1 MFQHCIYLEAGDM
14 TLDEQLIEDTFQ
26 SVHHKTR
33 VNILYSGYWLGNRMT
48 ELLKP
53 YDISLQQLNVLRI
66 LRGLNSEPISTIEI
80 KERMI
85 IGNADA
91 SRLVDKL
98 CTKDLIWKKPCP
110 HDGRKIQVFIADG
123 GLKLLEKI
131 DNEISVLDDITDNL
145 NEKELKVLNQLLNK
159 LRA

>member
-1 MFQHCIYLEAGDM
+1 M
-14 TLDEQLIEDTFQ
+14 TLNEQLKEGTFQ
-26 SVHHKTR
+26 SVHHKSR
-33 VNILYSGYWLGNRMT
+33 VNILYSGYWLGHRMT

-53 YDISLQQLNVLRI
+53 YGISLQQLNVLRI
-66 LRGLNSEPISTIEI
+66 LRSQNTEPISTLEI
-80 KERMI
+80 KDRMI

-98 CTKDLIWKKPCP
+98 CAKDLIWKKPCP
-110 HDGRKIQVFIADG
+110 HDGRKIQVFISDN
-123 GLKLLEKI
+123 GLKLIEKL

>member
-1 MFQHCIYLEAGDM
+1 M
-14 TLDEQLIEDTFQ
+14 TLDEQLIKGSFRSLQ
-26 SVHHKTR
+26 HKSR
-33 VNILYSGYWLGNRMT
+33 VNLLYSGYWLSQRMT

-53 YDISLQQLNVLRI
+53 YNITLQQLNVLRI
-66 LRGLNSEPISTIEI
+66 LRGQNSEPISTLEI
-80 KERMI
+80 KDKMI

-98 CTKDLIWKKPCP
+98 CTKGLIWKKPCP
-110 HDGRKIQVFIADG
+110 HDGRKIQVFINDNG
-123 GLKLLEKI
+123 MQLLSQI
-131 DNEISVLDDITDNL
+131 DNEMTLIDDITDNL

>member
-1 MFQHCIYLEAGDM
+1 M
-14 TLDEQLIEDTFQ
+14 TLDEQLVKGKFQ
-26 SVHHKTR
+26 NDQHQAR
-33 VNILYSGYWLGNRMT
+33 VNILYTGYWLTQRMT
-48 ELLKP
+48 EQLKA

-66 LRGLNSEPISTIEI
+66 LRGQDKAPISTLEI

-98 CTKDLIWKKPCP
+98 CAKGLISKKPCP
-110 HDGRKIQVFIADG
+110 HDGRKIQVFIGDM
-123 GLKLLEKI
+123 GLELLQKLDSEM
-131 DNEISVLDDITDNL
+131 SVIDDITDNL
-145 NEKELKVLNQLLNK
+145 NAKELKVLNQLLNK

>member
-1 MFQHCIYLEAGDM
+1 LYIEINFVDM
-14 TLDEQLIEDTFQ
+14 TLDEQLLKGTFQ
-26 SVHHKTR
+26 SDHHKTR
-33 VNILYSGYWLGNRMT
+33 VNILYSGYWLTQRMT

-53 YDISLQQLNVLRI
+53 YGISLQQLNVLRI
-66 LRGLNSEPISTIEI
+66 LRGQNTQPISKLEI

-98 CTKDLIWKKPCP
+98 CAKGLISKKPCP
-110 HDGRKIQVFIADG
+110 HDGRKIQVFIG
-123 GLKLLEKI
+123 ENGLNLLENI
-131 DNEISVLDDITDNL
+131 DAGMAIIDDVTDNL

>member
-1 MFQHCIYLEAGDM
+1 MS
-14 TLDEQLIEDTFQ
+14 LDEQLIKPDTFRSKEHQ
-26 SVHHKTR
+26 TR
-33 VNILYSGYWLGNRMT
+33 VNILYTGYWLGQRMT

-66 LRGLNSEPISTIEI
+66 LKGQNTEPISTLEI
-80 KERMI
+80 KEKMI

-98 CTKDLIWKKPCP
+98 CAKDLIWKKPCP
-110 HDGRKIQVFIADG
+110 HDGRKVQVFID
-123 GLKLLEKI
+123 EKGI
-131 DNEISVLDDITDNL
+131 NLIDQLDNEMSALDEITNNL
-145 NEKELKVLNQLLNK
+145 NQKEINALNQLLNK

>member
-1 MFQHCIYLEAGDM
+1 M
-14 TLDEQLIEDTFQ
+14 TLDEQLIKGSFQ
-26 SVHHKTR
+26 SIQHKSR
-33 VNILYSGYWLGNRMT
+33 VNLLYSGYWLTQRMT

-53 YDISLQQLNVLRI
+53 HNITLQQLNVLRI
-66 LRGLNSEPISTIEI
+66 LRGQNSEPISTLEI
-80 KERMI
+80 KDKMI

-98 CTKDLIWKKPCP
+98 CTKGLIWKKPCP
-110 HDGRKIQVFIADG
+110 HDGRKIQVFINEN
-123 GLKLLEKI
+123 GLNLLGQI
-131 DNEISVLDDITDNL
+131 DDEMTLIDDITNNL